1 MFPQDR
7 STLRVHSLKMK
18 VFETE
23 LALIIAR
30 LSETATSNALRDQL
44 SRLTHAFAL
53 LQQIDE
59 EVRTALDY
67 QESPDV

>member
-1 MFPQDR
+1 
-7 STLRVHSLKMK
+7 MK

-67 QESPDV
+67 QESP